1 MGQANTMSTPSLS
14 ETGLRLHPAFP
25 LLGDNAVAK
34 ATESIGAR
42 IARLRRDKGMTQQEL
57 AKLLGVSQP
66 VVSDYE
72 NDVIKVS
79 GEMVIELARA
89 LGSSADEIL
98 GLEKLAA
105 SSAPI
110 KNRRLYRQ
118 LQNIEKLPKRDQ
130 QALLRTIDA
139 FLSKAS

>member
-1 MGQANTMSTPSLS
+1 MSTTALLK
-14 ETGLRLHPAFP
+14 TGLTLPRALP
-25 LLGDNAVAK
+25 LFGENAVTK
-34 ATESIGAR
+34 GTETIGAR

-57 AKLLGVSQP
+57 ARLLNVTQP

-79 GEMVIELARA
+79 GEMVIQLAQA

-98 GLEKLAA
+98 GLEKPARA
-105 SSAPI
+105 SNGSI
-110 KNRRLYRQ
+110 KNRRIYRQ

-139 FLSKAS
+139 FLAKAS

>member
-1 MGQANTMSTPSLS
+1 MSTAALLKTSL
-14 ETGLRLHPAFP
+14 TLQTALP
-25 LLGDNAVAK
+25 LFGENTVAK
-34 ATESIGAR
+34 GTETIGAR

-57 AKLLGVSQP
+57 ARLLNVTQP

-79 GEMVIELARA
+79 GETVIQLAQA

-98 GLEKLAA
+98 GLEK
-105 SSAPI
+105 SARTNGPM

-139 FLSKAS
+139 FLAKAR

>member
-1 MGQANTMSTPSLS
+1 MSK
-14 ETGLRLHPAFP
+14 ETE
-25 LLGDNAVAK
+25 
-34 ATESIGAR
+34 TIGAR

-57 AKLLGVSQP
+57 ARLLQVTQP
-66 VVSDYE
+66 VISDYE

-79 GEMVIELARA
+79 GETVIQLAQA

-98 GLEKLAA
+98 GLEKSAR
-105 SSAPI
+105 SGAPI
-110 KNRRLYRQ
+110 KNRRLYRK

-139 FLSKAS
+139 FLAKAS

>member
-1 MGQANTMSTPSLS
+1 MSTAALLK
-14 ETGLRLHPAFP
+14 TGLTLPRALP
-25 LLGDNAVAK
+25 LLGENVVAK
-34 ATESIGAR
+34 GIETIGAR

-57 AKLLGVSQP
+57 ARLLNVTQP

-79 GEMVIELARA
+79 GEMVIQLAQA

-98 GLEKLAA
+98 GLEK
-105 SSAPI
+105 SARTNGPM

-139 FLSKAS
+139 FLAKAS